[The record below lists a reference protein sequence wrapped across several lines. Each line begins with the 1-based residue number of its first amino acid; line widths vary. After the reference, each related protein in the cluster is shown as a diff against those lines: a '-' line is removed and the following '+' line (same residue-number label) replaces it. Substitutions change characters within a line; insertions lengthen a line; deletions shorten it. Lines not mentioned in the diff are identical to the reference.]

1 MSMKVISNCVN
12 GVLLSKEYNIMRNI
26 NYDLFTENYNYRM
39 NINYKLIF
47 KFSFT

>member
-26 NYDLFTENYNYRM
+26 NSDLFTGNYKYRM